1 MHERFERRTSFTIG
15 FPAPEILG
23 AESKFTDGSMSA
35 LSGPGGEA
43 SFQVAV
49 PLQPGNTG
57 GPLVDNAGQV
67 VGIVTSPAAVVPFL
81 AVTGTLPQSVNWAIK
96 AEYVPQADVSAV
108 RVRPSRCEPVH
119 GESRVHTAEINTE
132 LAR

>member
-57 GPLVDNAGQV
+57 GPLVDNAGH
-67 VGIVTSPAAVVPFL
+67 GRDRDLACRSCSVPRRHWY
-81 AVTGTLPQSVNWAIK
+81 ASTK
-96 AEYVPQADVSAV
+96 
-108 RVRPSRCEPVH
+108 R
-119 GESRVHTAEINTE
+119 E
-132 LAR
+132 LGDQG